1 MSQGSPA
8 LGPTSD
14 DKNVSFNNT
23 FAIYFTSKVGLFGK
37 SQRDCSFGNA
47 SYGEPWANLEN
58 EEGELT
64 FIRKK
69 GKLGGT
75 LNQRVH
81 WQKLGI
87 QGTVDSHWWAS
98 IV

>member
-14 DKNVSFNNT
+14 AKNVSFSNT

-47 SYGEPWANLEN
+47 SYGELWANLEN
-58 EEGELT
+58 KEGELT

-75 LNQRVH
+75 LNQRVIGRSWEFRVRWILIGH
-81 WQKLGI
+81 L
-87 QGTVDSHWWAS
+87 
-98 IV
+98 